1 MNWRIPLADVDFD
14 RDEEEAVS
22 AVLRSKWLTMGEVTQ
37 QFEKDFSKLIGSKY
51 SIAVTNCT
59 AGLHLAMVA
68 LGVGAGDEVIVPS
81 LSFVATANAVRYT
94 GAKVVFADIGGE
106 TDLTIS
112 SQSIERRITERTR
125 AIIVMHYA
133 GYACDM
139 DAVIKIAREHGLYV
153 VEDAAH
159 ALGGALNGKSLGS
172 WGDIGCFS
180 FFPNKNMTTAEG
192 GMVTTNDDELA
203 KKLGLLRSHGMTT
216 LTWDRH
222 QGHAWSYDVTELGYN
237 YRIDEIRSA
246 LGITQL
252 KKLARNNERR
262 RELTEEYGREL
273 EELTSSVLVPFRG
286 HRGSSAHHIMP
297 ILLPEGSDRAVVMDK
312 LKERG
317 IQTSIHYPPIH
328 LFSYYRRE
336 NDSANLKITEAIA
349 RRELTLP
356 LYPGMSSEDVS
367 YIVNCLAETLGSDQ

>member
-1 MNWRIPLADVDFD
+1 MNEMNWRIPLADVDFD
-14 RDEEEAVS
+14 ESESEAVLS
-22 AVLRSKWLTMGEVTQ
+22 VLKSKWLTMGAVTE
-37 QFEKDFSKLIGSKY
+37 QFESEFCTFTGIAH

-59 AGLHLAMVA
+59 AGLHMALVA
-68 LGVGAGDEVIVPS
+68 LGIGPGDEVIVPS

-106 TDLTIS
+106 RDLNIS
-112 SQSIERRITERTR
+112 PSSIKSRISNKTR
-125 AIIVMHYA
+125 AIIVMHYG

-139 DAVIKIAREHGLYV
+139 SAITKLARKNNLFV

-159 ALGGALNGKSLGS
+159 AVGASLDGVSLGG

-203 KKLGLLRSHGMTT
+203 EKIRLLRSHGMSS
-216 LTWDRH
+216 LTWDRY

-246 LGITQL
+246 LGIAQL
-252 KKLARNNERR
+252 KKLRPNNEKRR
-262 RELTEEYGREL
+262 KLSEEYWREL
-273 EELTSSVLVPFRG
+273 EKQVPLVILSFCKHPG
-286 HRGSSAHHIMP
+286 LPAYHLMP
-297 ILLPEGSDRAVVMDK
+297 IILPEGTDRGKVMER
-312 LKERG
+312 LKGRG

-328 LFSYYRRE
+328 LFSYYRGE
-336 NDSANLKITEAIA
+336 AEPGLKLTESIA
-349 RRELTLP
+349 QRELTLP
-356 LYPGMSSEDVS
+356 LYPGMDEDDVE
-367 YIVNCLAETLGSDQ
+367 YVVNSLTKIII